1 MPGGLHLGLQKTTL
15 LDYPG
20 EVACT
25 VFFAGCNFRCPYCHN
40 PELVKG
46 KHPPDFL
53 TEKQIIDFIKKRKNV
68 LGGVCITGGEPLLS
82 TALPEIIKKIKDF
95 GLKVKVD
102 TNGSLPDRLMKT
114 EADYFAMDIK
124 TSMKKY
130 QLLGGTAG
138 KTDKI
143 MESIKYLMSGS
154 IDYEFRTTAVP
165 DLITIEDMWEI
176 ARMIEGAKHYAI
188 AQYRSEKTLDPLYSN
203 ITPYPDSK
211 IKQLAA
217 IPAHLGIPVSVRG
230 I

>member
-1 MPGGLHLGLQKTTL
+1 MAGGLHLGLQKTTL

-20 EVACT
+20 EVACS

-40 PELVKG
+40 PELVSG

-53 TEKQIIDFIKKRKNV
+53 SEKQVIDFIKKRKNV

-82 TALPEIIKKIKDF
+82 PALPDFIKKIRDL

-102 TNGSLPDRLMKT
+102 TNGSLPEKLSKT
-114 EADYFAMDIK
+114 DADYIAMDIK

-138 KTDKI
+138 KTGKI
-143 MESIKYLMSGS
+143 MESIRYLVSSGTE
-154 IDYEFRTTAVP
+154 YEFRTTAVP
-165 DLITIEDMWEI
+165 DFVTIEDMWEI

-203 ITPYPDSK
+203 IIPYCDSK
-211 IKQLAA
+211 IRQLAA